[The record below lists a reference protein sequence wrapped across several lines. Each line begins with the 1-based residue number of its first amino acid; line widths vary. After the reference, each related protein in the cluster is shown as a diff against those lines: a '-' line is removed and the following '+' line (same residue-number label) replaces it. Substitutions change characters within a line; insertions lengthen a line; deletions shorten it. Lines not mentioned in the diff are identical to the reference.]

1 MLSHWKGPTNPL
13 RSDTI
18 YEAFAKTV
26 RRFPSKPALISRPD
40 GVRWSFQ
47 ELSEQVEKTARG
59 LAGLGLRPGD
69 RVGIWAG
76 SCPEWILL
84 QYGCARAGIVLVNVN
99 PAYRAND
106 LGYVIRKSHISAI
119 FHHPRDARAEYSK
132 ILAEVRNEQNL
143 PLRHAIELG
152 TEAWSAMIAGGV
164 DLPSAEVDS
173 NAVANI
179 QYTSGTTGNPKGV
192 LLTHHNLVNNADV
205 CARGL
210 GMTGADRSG
219 VTFPLYHCAGYT
231 CTSLANLL
239 TGACLV
245 IPARMFDAAATLR
258 AVVEERITLLY
269 GVPSMFIAELEHAD
283 FDRLD
288 LTSIRAMIIGGSP
301 CPIELMRRM
310 AERFR
315 TTQIYDVYGQTEA
328 SPLITMSLSNDS
340 FELRTSTIGC
350 AVENTE
356 VRIADPVSGETLPVG
371 EQGELLARGYM
382 VMQGYDQDPE
392 ATRKTVDAEGWLHTG
407 DLAVMRPDGH
417 LNITGRAKDMII
429 RGGEN
434 IFPREIENLLHTHPK
449 IADVQ
454 VFGAPDVKLGEA
466 VACWIRLKAH
476 ETATEEEI
484 REFCSGKIAHFK
496 IPCYIRFVESYP
508 MTISGKVQKFRIR
521 QMEIEM
527 RGLQA
532 AAQIRTA

>member
-1 MLSHWKGPTNPL
+1 MLSHWKGPSHPL
-13 RSDTI
+13 RGDTI
-18 YEAFAKTV
+18 YEAFRKAV
-26 RRFPSKPALISRPD
+26 LRFPSKPALISRPD
-40 GVRWSFQ
+40 GIRWTFQ
-47 ELSEQVEKTARG
+47 ELSEEVEKTARG
-59 LAGLGLRPGD
+59 LVGLGLRPGE

-84 QYGCARAGIVLVNVN
+84 QYGSARAGIVLVNVN

-132 ILAEVRNEQNL
+132 ILEEVRSQQNL
-143 PLRHAIELG
+143 PLRQAIEIG
-152 TEAWSAMIAGGV
+152 TDAWSRMIAGGV
-164 DLPSAEVDS
+164 DIPPRQFDS
-173 NAVANI
+173 HAVANI

-192 LLTHHNLVNNADV
+192 LLTHHNLVNNADAFGRGAGITDAD
-205 CARGL
+205 CA
-210 GMTGADRSG
+210 G

-231 CTSLANLL
+231 CTSLATLL
-239 TGACLV
+239 AGATLV
-245 IPARMFDAAATLR
+245 IPARMFDALATLQSI
-258 AVVEERITLLY
+258 AEERITLVY
-269 GVPSMFIAELEHAD
+269 GVPSMFNAELEHPA
-283 FDRLD
+283 FDRFD
-288 LTSIRAMIIGGSP
+288 LSSIRAMFIGGSP

-315 TTQIYDVYGQTEA
+315 TDQIFDIYGQTEA
-328 SPLITMSLSNDS
+328 SPLITMSLKDDS
-340 FELRTSTIGC
+340 LELRTSTIGC
-350 AVENTE
+350 AGENTD
-356 VRIADPVSGETLPVG
+356 VRIADPVSGRTLPFG

-434 IFPREIENLLHTHPK
+434 IFPREIEDFLYAHPK

-454 VFGAPDVKLGEA
+454 VFGLPDVKLGE
-466 VACWIRLKAH
+466 VLACWIRLKAGA
-476 ETATEEEI
+476 TATETEI
-484 REFCSGKIAHFK
+484 FDFCCGKIAHFK
-496 IPCYIRFVESYP
+496 IPQYIRFVDSYP
-508 MTISGKVQKFRIR
+508 MTVSGKVQKFRIR
-521 QMEIEM
+521 QLEIEM
-527 RGLQA
+527 RGLGE

>member
-1 MLSHWKGPTNPL
+1 MLSHWKGPSHPL

-18 YEAFAKTV
+18 YEAFARTV
-26 RRFPSKPALISRPD
+26 RRYPSKLALISRPD
-40 GVRWSFQ
+40 GVRWTFQ

-132 ILAEVRNEQNL
+132 ILAEVRGEQNL

-192 LLTHHNLVNNADV
+192 MLTHHNLVNNADAF
-205 CARGL
+205 ARGA
-210 GMTGADRSG
+210 GVTEADRSG

-239 TGACLV
+239 TGATLV
-245 IPARMFDAAATLR
+245 IPARMFDAGATLQ
-258 AVVEERITLLY
+258 AVAEEKITMLY
-269 GVPSMFIAELEHAD
+269 GVPSMFIAELEHPE
-283 FDRLD
+283 FDRFD
-288 LTSIRAMIIGGSP
+288 LTSIRGMLIGGSP

-315 TTQIYDVYGQTEA
+315 TDQIFDIYGQTEA
-328 SPLITMSLSNDS
+328 SPLITMSLKNDS
-340 FELRTSTIGC
+340 IELRTSTIGC

-356 VRIADPVSGETLPVG
+356 VRIADPISGKTLPVG

-392 ATRKTVDAEGWLHTG
+392 ATGKTVDADGWLHTG
-407 DLAVMRPDGH
+407 DLAMMRPDGH

-434 IFPREIENLLHTHPK
+434 IFPREIENLLHTHAK

-454 VFGAPDVKLGEA
+454 VFGAPDLKLGEA

-484 REFCSGKIAHFK
+484 REFCLGKIANFK
-496 IPCYIRFVESYP
+496 IPHYIRFVDSYP

-521 QMEIEM
+521 EMEIEM
-527 RGLQA
+527 RGLQQ